1 MNKNVTLLSLL
12 FLMGCPDP
20 IESGNST
27 PSANTQ
33 EDPASIGGNGPAKME
48 SDPNAARLNLKDG
61 EGLTISGTF
70 QYVGTATGSKR
81 VDVQK
86 YREGSAPSLVHTLE
100 ISDDNSF
107 SFQVPPDYGKILIT
121 GFIDKAGNGPTPD
134 DPQGRLSLEIAAEAQ
149 TEVILEVSDDYTPPS
164 PPGGGGAQ
172 SKPPQ
177 QGQPQDGQPQED
189 GQPQDGQPQDGQ
201 PQDGQPQDGQPQ
213 DGQPQNGQPEGG
225 QPEGVVPAQGQPGV
239 QNKTPDNGAQNPPKE
254 QDGPP
259 PDDGQP

>member
-1 MNKNVTLLSLL
+1 MNKNVIILTFLTLL
-12 FLMGCPDP
+12 GCPDP
-20 IESGNST
+20 IESGSAT
-27 PSANTQ
+27 PSANAQ
-33 EDPASIGGNGPAKME
+33 EDPASINGSGPAKME
-48 SDPNAARLNLKDG
+48 SDPNAARLNLQDG

-70 QYVGTATGSKR
+70 QYGGTATGSKR

-149 TEVILEVSDDYTPPS
+149 KDVILEVSDDYTPPS
-164 PPGGGGAQ
+164 PPGGGGAPEQ
-172 SKPPQ
+172 NKPPQ
-177 QGQPQDGQPQED
+177 QGQPD

-201 PQDGQPQDGQPQ
+201 PQDGQPQGGQPQDGQPQGGQPDGQPQ
-213 DGQPQNGQPEGG
+213 DGQPQ
-225 QPEGVVPAQGQPGV
+225 GVVPAQGQPGT
-239 QNKTPDNGAQNPPKE
+239 QNETPGDGATPPPKE

-259 PDDGQP
+259 ADDGQP